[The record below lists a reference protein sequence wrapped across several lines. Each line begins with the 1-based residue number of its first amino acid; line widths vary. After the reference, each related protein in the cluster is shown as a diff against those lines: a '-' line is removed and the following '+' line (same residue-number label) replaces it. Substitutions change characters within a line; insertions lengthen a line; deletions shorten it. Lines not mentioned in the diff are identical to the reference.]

1 MYIGNQGCICLK
13 YMRYMVID
21 ETAFIYLKIER
32 RIAGGMG
39 NRSNRIRNNRI
50 RNNRIKKQWNE
61 NCFGKCAVSCL
72 LYADGMFLMNRF

>member
-50 RNNRIKKQWNE
+50 KKQCNE

-72 LYADGMFLMNRF
+72 LYVDGMFLMNRF